1 MGLRCHDVNRR
12 LPMGSKLTLT
22 GSTRERSAGDELL
35 AVRFWMNGMAQTVQV
50 ERSRAQ
56 RCRRDLLSTGAVLL
70 N

>member
-1 MGLRCHDVNRR
+1 
-12 LPMGSKLTLT
+12 MGSRLTLT
-22 GSTRERSAGDELL
+22 GSTRERSAVDELL
-35 AVRFWMNGMAQTVQV
+35 SVRFWMNGMAQTIEV